1 MFLESRYTQSG
12 PNIQT
17 APRIITCMGPRR
29 DSFFFLAS
37 LVLHNPP
44 ADCGTRT
51 QWRQTGRAA
60 THRLRQHTEQPGK
73 GELVVLLCC
82 SNSKTIKSTS
92 PPQRALLAVYTFAE
106 KGVKNGAVRPAVCT
120 FEHKA

>member
-29 DSFFFLAS
+29 DFFFFS
-37 LVLHNPP
+37 FTRPP
-44 ADCGTRT
+44 
-51 QWRQTGRAA
+51 QSTGRAA